1 MIYSGG
7 INKYGTLQ
15 HIKISSREC
24 KYENDDDVIDWT
36 FFVVWWCK
44 CINNFDKLLYFF
56 IFLKQIKHLKKISDY
71 KWNSLYLIIKILE
84 MQNCLEC
91 GDQIIGR
98 SDKKFC
104 NDGCRNAY
112 NNKHNRDSSN
122 LMRNINNKLRKNHR
136 ILNEQKFVDGKA
148 KTTRNKLTSE
158 GFDFEYFTSLKIYKN
173 GAEYRF
179 VYDIGYKL
187 LEEDWILLVR
197 KE

>member
-1 MIYSGG
+1 M
-7 INKYGTLQ
+7 
-15 HIKISSREC
+15 
-24 KYENDDDVIDWT
+24 D
-36 FFVVWWCK
+36 
-44 CINNFDKLLYFF
+44 
-56 IFLKQIKHLKKISDY
+56 
-71 KWNSLYLIIKILE
+71 NSLYLIIKILE

-136 ILNEQKFVDGKA
+136 ILSEQKFVDGKA

-158 GFDFEYFTSLKIYKN
+158 GFDFEYFTNFKIYKN

-179 VYDIGYKL
+179 LYDIGFRF
-187 LEEDWILLVR
+187 LEDDWILLVR
-197 KE
+197 KEWFFLNKTRN